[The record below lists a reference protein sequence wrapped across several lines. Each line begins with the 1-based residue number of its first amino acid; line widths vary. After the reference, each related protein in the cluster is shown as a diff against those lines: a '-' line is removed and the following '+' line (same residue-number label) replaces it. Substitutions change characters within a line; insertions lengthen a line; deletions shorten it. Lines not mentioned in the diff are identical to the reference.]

1 MANNLNS
8 WCALQGNNI
17 LYISCVVQDKIWILI
32 TINCRKEESKW
43 CKIVCHKLIVLQ
55 KNKEIALHV
64 PSITKYHEFY
74 VPTYQDFEA
83 PFRVAEIIY
92 ALEDSFFEDNG
103 DMVKGEHNHV
113 EFSNNV
119 WIWQVTI

>member
-1 MANNLNS
+1 M
-8 WCALQGNNI
+8 
-17 LYISCVVQDKIWILI
+17 
-32 TINCRKEESKW
+32 
-43 CKIVCHKLIVLQ
+43 Q

-92 ALEDSFFEDNG
+92 ALEDSFFENNG

-119 WIWQVTI
+119 WIWQVTIQYSIPGSFEQINRLQCILDKIRLNFN